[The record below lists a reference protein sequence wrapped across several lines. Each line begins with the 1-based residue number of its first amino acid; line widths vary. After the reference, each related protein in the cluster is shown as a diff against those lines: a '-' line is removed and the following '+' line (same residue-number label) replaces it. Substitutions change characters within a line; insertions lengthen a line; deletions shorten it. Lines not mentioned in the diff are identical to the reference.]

1 MPPDHVTAL
10 VPGSI
15 SSKASKRLVV
25 AGFAV
30 RRMKPIVE
38 LLQSDG
44 GFSSGRWF
52 AGIFAASSAR
62 ASASFFFKRGRLFG
76 RGRFRVFRM
85 RRLDRPADRFQGFQ
99 NAFELANEVKV
110 HRCSAFMAP
119 RTPLRR
125 DQRQAEFLGHPV
137 RNLAARPQ
145 PAIGRRLAKVQ
156 AQFIEQ
162 VRQDRR

>member
-10 VPGSI
+10 VPRSI

-62 ASASFFFKRGRLFG
+62 ASASFFSKRGRFFG

-85 RRLDRPADRFQGFQ
+85 RCLDRPADRFQGFQ
-99 NAFELANEVKV
+99 NAFELANEVK
-110 HRCSAFMAP
+110 
-119 RTPLRR
+119 
-125 DQRQAEFLGHPV
+125 
-137 RNLAARPQ
+137 
-145 PAIGRRLAKVQ
+145 
-156 AQFIEQ
+156 
-162 VRQDRR
+162 